1 MLLQLPQPNEKRIAI
16 HVTPAA
22 ERHIRKGHP
31 WLFADSIRKQN
42 FNGRSGDLA
51 VVFDKNRKF
60 LAIGLYDPLSPIRV
74 RILQANTSAT
84 IDQAWFQTKLE
95 TAVQQRLPL
104 PQSNTNGYRLVHGEN
119 DSLSGLVIDRYDQTF
134 VLKLYSVAWI
144 PHLQNVLAA
153 LTAVSQ
159 PQTVILRL
167 NRAMQKNKE
176 HLYGLQ
182 DGQALI
188 GKQPDHPVPFLE
200 NNIRFEADVVH
211 GQKTGFFLDQRDNR
225 AKVESLAMGKTVLNV
240 FAYTGGFSVY
250 AARGGATEVVS
261 LDLSKPALQDA
272 QRNFELNL
280 DNANVAR
287 AKHELLAGDA
297 FQLLKELQQAG
308 REFDIVILDPP
319 SFAKKQDEVEGALA
333 AYGRLTKLG
342 LGVLKK
348 GGILVAASCSSR
360 VDADTFFKT
369 VSLAALDVKRPLS
382 EIERTSHALDH
393 PINFAEGAYLKC
405 LFASA

>member
-1 MLLQLPQPNEKRIAI
+1 MLNAIPQPNEKRIAI
-16 HVTPAA
+16 HITPAA
-22 ERHIRKGHP
+22 GRHLRKGHP
-31 WLFADSIRKQN
+31 WLFADSIRKQS
-42 FNGRSGDLA
+42 FNGRPGDLA
-51 VVFDKNRKF
+51 VIFDKNRKF

-74 RILQANTSAT
+74 RILQANNSAT
-84 IDQAWFQTKLE
+84 IDRTWFQAKME
-95 TAVQQRLPL
+95 TAVQRRLPL
-104 PQSNTNGYRLVHGEN
+104 QQSNSNGYRLIHGEN
-119 DSLSGLVIDRYDQTF
+119 DGLSGLVIDRYDQTY
-134 VLKLYSVAWI
+134 VLKLYSLAWI
-144 PHLQNVLAA
+144 PHLEDMLAA
-153 LTAVSQ
+153 LTAISQ
-159 PQTVILRL
+159 PQAVILRL
-167 NRAMQKNKE
+167 NRAMQKNE
-176 HLYGLQ
+176 EYLYGLQ
-182 DGQALI
+182 DGQALV
-188 GKQPDHPVPFLE
+188 GTQPKHPVQFLE

-250 AARGGATEVVS
+250 AARGGATEVTS

-272 QRNFELNL
+272 QRNFALNQ
-280 DNANVAR
+280 DNPNVTQ

-308 REFDIVILDPP
+308 RTFDIVILDPP

-393 PINFAEGAYLKC
+393 PINFPEGAYLKC
-405 LFASA
+405 LFATA